1 MSDRTPTGVILL
13 CFFALVSYALPSHA
27 EGALSRL
34 LTALGITVNPGQVK
48 TPGDAYASGDII
60 LAQPGQGA
68 PQQLTSEGGYRSPVF
83 GRKGEI
89 LALKGDALVSIPVAG
104 GAARELRAIEGAHK
118 LLGVKKDNANEI
130 VALVEQ
136 DGLIAL
142 ATLARAGNK
151 IKRYAH
157 DPASP
162 QDAAL
167 LAALQEDARDYGPVK
182 LYLKSESK
190 QGPTGRTIEWTD
202 VYLKRGDASPQNVSH
217 CDGSNC
223 LQPAL
228 SSDNEMVV
236 FVRSYN

>member
-1 MSDRTPTGVILL
+1 MSGRTPTGVILL

-27 EGALSRL
+27 EGVLSRL
-34 LTALGITVNPGQVK
+34 LTALGIPVNPGQVK
-48 TPGDAYASGDII
+48 APGDAYASGDII
-60 LAQPGQGA
+60 LARPGQGA
-68 PQQLTSEGGYRSPVF
+68 PQQITSEGGYRSPVF
-83 GRKGEI
+83 GREGEI
-89 LALKGDALVSIPVAG
+89 LALKGDTLVSIPVAG
-104 GAARELRAIEGAHK
+104 GTARELRAIEGAHK
-118 LLGVKKDNANEI
+118 LLGLNKDNPDVI

-142 ATLARAGNK
+142 ATVARAGNET
-151 IKRYAH
+151 KRYAH
-157 DPASP
+157 DPASA

-167 LAALQEDARDYGPVK
+167 LAALQEEARDYGSIK
-182 LYLKSESK
+182 LYLKLESK

-202 VYLKRGDASPQNVSH
+202 VYLKRGDAAPQNVSH

-228 SSDNEMVV
+228 APDTERVV